1 MQGLTFYRLSLQTN
15 TSGIDQLIAQD
26 ISLFAT
32 TLANIQAQLSKP
44 LLEIVIYIYSLSSA
58 LGVSVPLQVVAY
70 LAVAAGTLI
79 NFRRPIA
86 RMTAMEQQLEGEY
99 RFYHN
104 RIITNSEEIAFY
116 GGNRREETGLSECF
130 QRLMDHVD
138 KFVSFRFV
146 VRYLESL
153 ITRGELCVQF
163 NNVQQ

>member
-1 MQGLTFYRLSLQTN
+1 MQGLTFYRLSLHSN

-44 LLEIVIYIYSLSSA
+44 ILEIVIYIYSLSKA
-58 LGVSVPLQVVAY
+58 LGVSIPLQVVAY
-70 LAVAAGTLI
+70 LVVSAGILI

-104 RIITNSEEIAFY
+104 RIITNAEEIAFY
-116 GGNRREETGLSECF
+116 GGNQREETGLAGCF
-130 QRLMDHVD
+130 KRLMDHVE
-138 KFVSFRFV
+138 KFISFRFV

-153 ITRGELCVQF
+153 ITRGEPC
-163 NNVQQ
+163 